1 MRRSSFRDHTR
12 SAPAL
17 TPAPPKS
24 KSTCH
29 IVRVAWVT
37 EQNKKTPSP
46 TLYTPPPSPDT
57 WGFSVAFSGPRN
69 QDEPRFL
76 LWRRG
81 RAEAGERCEA
91 SRQQH
96 LTTGPSPIFEDGKNN
111 YVHEDMAQVR
121 HAPPLQFP
129 ACSAFACTFQG
140 PYTAHTHPF
149 GGVVIVLWTPRR
161 TSCSFM
167 T

>member
-1 MRRSSFRDHTR
+1 M
-12 SAPAL
+12 
-17 TPAPPKS
+17 
-24 KSTCH
+24 
-29 IVRVAWVT
+29 
-37 EQNKKTPSP
+37 
-46 TLYTPPPSPDT
+46 
-57 WGFSVAFSGPRN
+57 VAFSGPGN

-111 YVHEDMAQVR
+111 YVREDMAQVR

-140 PYTAHTHPF
+140 PYTAHTSLW
-149 GGVVIVLWTPRR
+149 GGCNRALDAPPHFMLPSNHITQPILHRPQLLGERQAGDEGFSSFTLPTPGSSFTPLRLDFR
-161 TSCSFM
+161 PVGCPKLRESCGKGVQ
-167 T
+167 